1 MKELHET
8 TWIDLKCIILSERS
22 HTQKTIFYIN
32 TSDILEK
39 VEAIGTDNSGC
50 QGWRVERGV
59 NYTGAKGIFL
69 QWRNC
74 SYFLIVV
81 GGIWKL

>member
-8 TWIDLKCIILSERS
+8 TWIDLKRIILSERS

-50 QGWRVERGV
+50 QGGE
-59 NYTGAKGIFL
+59 
-69 QWRNC
+69 
-74 SYFLIVV
+74 
-81 GGIWKL
+81 